1 MTTPHTK
8 RNTLICTD
16 HAAGMPLSLLC
27 RKYNLGSQRI
37 KQILQRG
44 GVWRPREKTDRTE
57 FLGIATDARTK
68 RNLKANA
75 DALGISVSDYATRK
89 LKEMLHG
96 TE

>member
-8 RNTLICTD
+8 RNALICTD
-16 HAAGMPLSLLC
+16 YFMGDNVSLLC
-27 RKYNLGSQRI
+27 RKYNIGSQRV

-44 GVWRPREKTDRTE
+44 GVWHPRVKTDRTE

-68 RNLKANA
+68 RNLKTNA